1 MGEDKIMQIKEEPMK
16 VETEIKST
24 TTEVDEASQNVEVQV
39 PTPPSFSVEDAN
51 IIDIGMDEAFP
62 YMPRNNVEDLIGS
75 NNILI
80 DGQEVNGSNTNGN
93 VSLVQIL
100 TEYANNSSGEGT
112 TNHSLLDG
120 RELPNQHPISAISG
134 LRDELDDIEAV
145 KRTYASESGL
155 SEFRKWNDGNPSMEN
170 RAGYFVKLVT
180 GTENID
186 ICTDK
191 DDVYGVTVI
200 NSGFVGNQIQ
210 SDKSD
215 DPSYSMVGIAG
226 ALRVRTDGTARNGEY
241 VVPDA
246 TGIATFSE
254 NGCGYKVISQG
265 SYSTYPYVTIA
276 VTPQNDKL
284 SKIYGMLTEADGTLG
299 NLGIR
304 IEDIEDKVN
313 EASQKADIII
323 TDNES
328 IKEIINENKQN
339 IEQIS
344 NISNSAYEAAQ
355 EAKESVSSAVT
366 SANEAMKKAQEAALE
381 AQNAADDLANA
392 MDIVNDMEPL
402 VSFESGDY
410 KGAAGIVAI
419 ATENQMNLGQLM
431 QTVTEQGS
439 DLAAAILKSD
449 ENGVT
454 IQNLV
459 SHIDKY
465 SAGQYSTSYGLSKD
479 NAKSILVDKYIYVP
493 TVDHTET
500 MYIDDDTTE
509 TISFVR
515 GYSYEW
521 DSENGTWIQRQE
533 VSFTTTYK
541 DGTQEGDLWL
551 CWQDVEVTD
560 ENGELAVTYISGTLY
575 RWFGSEW
582 IAVASVADN
591 AQSRMLTTSTQ
602 TADEI
607 SQSILNSTGEGSTVK
622 QKLDSIIS
630 TVYNNEGYISAIEQ
644 TAESI
649 RAGAYTESG
658 NASQLELLVSDTD
671 SSLNAVTAG
680 RFHIMYQSYLGAA
693 PDVYEDGNKYS
704 KMPTW
709 DEELGIFVFNDA
721 FIDNTGGIYYFYSD
735 DHTKYCKVVDGG
747 YEIYTIGNKATSLL
761 SSRIDNTE
769 AILSG
774 SVEYATENSEAFAGI
789 VQKANENSAKI
800 DYVTSYYYHTLLS
813 ISETEI
819 PVYGDYKYSSPPTWN
834 PVQGRYEFNIANRD
848 ENGIYYLVDDE
859 ATTYCKIATTGD
871 GQPLYEIY
879 GLAGSYMSSISQG
892 ADENGGYIQ
901 SMVLDIERYSVGQY
915 SQSYGMSYD
924 DAVKSIPVGAMY
936 VPTVAHSENLIR
948 DEITDTAAY
957 TDTLNAGTLEER
969 EYGNDVVRLTSPPME
984 ALDVTEMQT
993 YDFEVSE
1000 TGTYRYE
1007 WDGTGWTKGPA
1018 VSNSS
1023 EYFEYDGTENTTN
1036 LWYCTKDVYNPAE
1049 AAVSGH
1055 NGYYKAGTLYAW
1067 KGNRWVAIATTHDNL
1082 LSRSLSLVRQTANSY
1097 SIELHGMQGDF
1108 SQYKQTVDSIGMLV
1122 HGADGA
1128 EGSWTITSDGLYGQ
1142 VFSRTN
1148 NSGTLRMEVDAI
1160 KAAMELM
1167 ITGYYPMLEQALSDN
1182 IPEPYEGCSKYS
1194 VRPEWSASLNKFV
1207 FDDSNIADDGIYYFF
1222 DNNEKHYCKVVGTQY
1237 EVYKLGNM
1245 STAGTDAIITE
1256 EYAALKTLATNGN
1269 DQLGTF
1275 SGLRNLA
1282 LAGKAE
1288 MSLLTSL
1295 DTNIL
1300 ERVVDVY
1307 GYTVPDGTSTY
1318 SDKPTYIDGAFSF
1331 TGQVEDAN
1339 GEYFLINSQQFGKL
1353 IIGSTGSCYGYEVYS
1368 YGGNSTAGLVGT
1380 VLDNQA
1386 KIGMMVDVNG
1396 VKGGVVVEAINDQ
1409 SEVKIYGDKL
1419 DIKGITTVS
1428 NSSGSS
1434 TVIDGSYIT
1443 TGNIKSNNY
1452 SYSSG
1457 YFSTSGTQFNLTNGA
1472 ITSENF
1478 AIDSNGNLYLKG
1490 DISATNARIKGGL
1503 NVGSSDGTTYN
1514 FTVDANGNVS
1524 VAGTLNATVLKF
1536 NGKSVLTTDD
1546 KISAD
1551 YLELKGITI
1560 RDNSGNVTFKVDS
1573 NGYVTISGTMTG
1585 SISWGDITGVPST
1598 VTGAY
1603 NLADSA
1609 YDKAANAQAD
1619 ASNALDA
1626 ADSANSIINNWS
1638 YKYEG
1643 TTYIDGAQLMTGTV
1657 TASTLQGGSVELLDG
1672 DANTCGAL
1680 TLTSAQTADYAVDL
1694 TSNGALRFKANDGSL
1709 YLETATTF
1717 IQLHDSP
1724 AQITVRGDFMP
1735 AKDNYMDLG
1744 DSEHR
1749 WHTVYAAT
1757 DKIITSD
1764 RDEKQDIEYDVDRYE
1779 SFFMSLKPTQY
1790 KFIDNHSNRYHI
1802 GFISQDVEES
1812 LVNNKLSSLDFAG
1825 FVKSPIYEDK
1835 NDKNSEVVGYRY
1847 GLRYSEFIALNTH
1860 MIQKLYT
1867 KIDELENKIQELEK
1881 STTETE

>member
-1 MGEDKIMQIKEEPMK
+1 MDENKITEIQEESTK
-16 VETEIKST
+16 VYVDAKTDSTEIK
-24 TTEVDEASQNVEVQV
+24 EDSQDIAVQIA
-39 PTPPSFSVEDAN
+39 TPLNLEVEDEN
-51 IIDIGMDEAFP
+51 IIDVAMSEAFP
-62 YMPRNNVEDLIGS
+62 FITSG
-75 NNILI
+75 IC
-80 DGQEVNGSNTNGN
+80 
-93 VSLVQIL
+93 
-100 TEYANNSSGEGT
+100 SSGT
-112 TNHSLLDG
+112 IDHSVLNG
-120 RELPNQHPISAISG
+120 RELSEQHPISAISG
-134 LRDELDDIEAV
+134 LRDELNDIKAV
-145 KRTYASESGL
+145 KRTYSSESGL
-155 SEFRKWNDGNPSMEN
+155 SEFRKWNDGNPSMED

-180 GTENID
+180 GTDNID

-284 SKIYGMLTEADGTLG
+284 SKVYGMLTEADGTLG
-299 NLGIR
+299 NLVIR
-304 IEDIEDKVN
+304 IEDIEDKAN
-313 EASQKADIII
+313 NASQKADIII
-323 TDNES
+323 SDNES

-355 EAKESVSSAVT
+355 EAKESVSSVVT

-419 ATENQMNLGQLM
+419 ATENQMNLGNLM

-479 NAKSILVDKYIYVP
+479 NAKSILVDNYIYVP
-493 TVDHTET
+493 TVDHAET
-500 MYIDDDTTE
+500 MYIRDEIIEDEIKEITE
-509 TISFVR
+509 EITFAR

-521 DSENGTWIQRQE
+521 DNENGTWVQGQE
-533 VSFTTTYK
+533 VSFTTTYQ

-551 CWQDVEVTD
+551 CWQDVEVLD
-560 ENGELAVTYISGTLY
+560 ENGELIATYISGTLY
-575 RWFGSEW
+575 RWFGSKW

-602 TADEI
+602 TADDFT
-607 SQSILNSTGEGSTVK
+607 QSVNNSTGEGSTVK
-622 QKLDSIIS
+622 QKFDSILS
-630 TVYNNEGYISAIEQ
+630 TVSNNKGYISAIEQ

-649 RAGAYTESG
+649 RAGTYTESG

-693 PDVYEDGNKYS
+693 PDVYEGGNKYS

-721 FIDNTGGIYYFYSD
+721 FIDNTDGIYYFYSD

-761 SSRIDNTE
+761 SSRIDSTE

-834 PVQGRYEFNIANRD
+834 PQLGKYEFDIANRD
-848 ENGIYYLVDDE
+848 NENGIYYLIDADG
-859 ATTYCKIATTGD
+859 TTYCKVVTTGD
-871 GQPLYEIY
+871 GSNLYEIY
-879 GLAGSYMSSISQG
+879 GLAGSYMASISQG

-901 SMVLDIERYSVGQY
+901 SMVMDIERYNVGQY
-915 SQSYGMSYD
+915 SPSYGMSYD
-924 DAVKSIPVGAMY
+924 DAVATIPKGTMY
-936 VPTVAHSENLIR
+936 VSTVAHSENLIP
-948 DEITDTAAY
+948 DERVGIDE
-957 TDTLNAGTLEER
+957 LSEEQFNAGTLTER
-969 EYGNDVVRLTSPPME
+969 ESDNDLVQLNTTPFD
-984 ALDVTEMQT
+984 ALEVSDMQT
-993 YDFEVSE
+993 YDFEVE
-1000 TGTYRYE
+1000 NDKTYSYE
-1007 WDGTGWTKGPA
+1007 WTGLEWQKGDT
-1018 VSNSS
+1018 VSLST
-1023 EYFEYDGTENTTN
+1023 EYFDYDGTEKTSK
-1036 LWYCTKDVYNPAE
+1036 LWYCTQDVTNAQE
-1049 AAVSGH
+1049 IAAGQ
-1055 NGYYKAGTLYAW
+1055 NGTYKEGTLYAW
-1067 KGNRWVAIATTHDNL
+1067 HGERWFAIATTNDNL

-1097 SIELHGMQGDF
+1097 SIELRNIQGDF
-1108 SQYKQTVDSIGMLV
+1108 SQYKQTVNSIGLLV
-1122 HGADGA
+1122 QG
-1128 EGSWTITSDGLYGQ
+1128 SDGSSGEFNVTKEGLVGEVYN
-1142 VFSRTN
+1142 RTG
-1148 NSGTLRMEVDAI
+1148 NSATL
-1160 KAAMELM
+1160 KAQADTTQAVLDLM
-1167 ITGYYPMLEQALSDN
+1167 ISGLYHKLEQPLTDN
-1182 IPEPYEGCSKYS
+1182 VPEPYGTWGKYS
-1194 VRPEWSASLNKFV
+1194 VRPEWSASLGKFV
-1207 FDDSNIADDGIYYFF
+1207 FDVRNESEDGIYYFF
-1222 DNNEKHYCKVVGTQY
+1222 DEDETHYCKVVGDQY
-1237 EVYKLGNM
+1237 EVYTIGTL
-1245 STAGTDAIITE
+1245 STAGTDAHITE
-1256 EYAALKTLATNGN
+1256 EYANINTLAYYGDDETS
-1269 DQLGTF
+1269 TIA
-1275 SGLRNLA
+1275 GLRNLA
-1282 LAGKAE
+1282 LEGKAQIQ
-1288 MSLLTSL
+1288 LLASL
-1295 DTNIL
+1295 DENKL
-1300 ERVVDVY
+1300 DRVVNIY
-1307 GYTVPDGTSTY
+1307 GYTLDEETKRY
-1318 SDKPTYIDGAFSF
+1318 AQKPIYINGAYTFD
-1331 TGQVEDAN
+1331 GQVEDTD

-1353 IIGSTGSCYGYEVYS
+1353 IINSKGSCYGYEVYTYDS
-1368 YGGNSTAGLVGT
+1368 NSTAGLVGT

-1386 KIGMMVDVNG
+1386 KIGMIVDVNG

-1419 DIKGITTVS
+1419 DIKGITTVR

-1503 NVGSSDGTTYN
+1503 SVGSSDGTTYN

-1524 VAGTLNATVLKF
+1524 VAGTLNAKVLKF

-1560 RDNSGNVTFKVDS
+1560 RDSSGNVTFKVDS

-1609 YDKAANAQAD
+1609 YDRATTAMND
-1619 ASNALDA
+1619 ASDA
-1626 ADSANSIINNWS
+1626 VNTVSGWTYGS
-1638 YKYEG
+1638 
-1643 TTYIDGAQLMTGTV
+1643 TTYIDGAMIQTGTV
-1657 TASTLQGGSVELLDG
+1657 MASKLIGGEVELLTNSERQAG
-1672 DANTCGAL
+1672 GLSITGAS
-1680 TLTSAQTADYAVDL
+1680 TSGYAIEL
-1694 TSNGALRFKANDGSL
+1694 YSNGALRLSAGKGDL
-1709 YLETATTF
+1709 YLESERQFIRLDAVNGVYVGSTTNGSQKF
-1717 IQLHDSP
+1717 LP
-1724 AQITVRGDFMP
+1724 AS
-1735 AKDNYMDLG
+1735 DNDYWLG
-1744 DSEHR
+1744 DLNHR
-1749 WHTVYAAT
+1749 WSAIYCSTST
-1757 DKIITSD
+1757 INTSD
-1764 RDEKQDIEYDVDRYE
+1764 CREKKNVEYDVDKYDT
-1779 SFFMSLKPTQY
+1779 FYQLLKPTQY
-1790 KFIDNHSNRYHI
+1790 KFIDNNSERYHI
-1802 GFISQDVEES
+1802 GFISQDVENALIES
-1812 LVNNKLSSLDFAG
+1812 GLTSIDFAG
-1825 FVKSPIYEDK
+1825 FIKTPIED
-1835 NDKNSEVVGYRY
+1835 DDGSIIDYRY
-1847 GLRYSEFIALNTH
+1847 GLRYGEFIALNTH

-1867 KIDELENKIQELEK
+1867 RIDELENKIQELEK

>member
-1 MGEDKIMQIKEEPMK
+1 MDENKITEIQEESTK
-16 VETEIKST
+16 VYVDAKTNSTEIK
-24 TTEVDEASQNVEVQV
+24 EDSQDIAVQIA
-39 PTPPSFSVEDAN
+39 TPLNLEVEDEN
-51 IIDIGMDEAFP
+51 IIDVAMSEAFP
-62 YMPRNNVEDLIGS
+62 FIISG
-75 NNILI
+75 IC
-80 DGQEVNGSNTNGN
+80 
-93 VSLVQIL
+93 
-100 TEYANNSSGEGT
+100 SSGT
-112 TNHSLLDG
+112 IDHSVLNG
-120 RELPNQHPISAISG
+120 RELSEQHPISAISG
-134 LRDELDDIEAV
+134 LRDELDDIKAV
-145 KRTYASESGL
+145 KRTYSSESGL
-155 SEFRKWNDGNPSMEN
+155 SEFRKWNDGNPSMED

-180 GTENID
+180 GTDNID

-284 SKIYGMLTEADGTLG
+284 SKVYGMLTEADGTLG
-299 NLGIR
+299 NLVIR
-304 IEDIEDKVN
+304 IEDVEDKAN
-313 EASQKADIII
+313 NASQKADIII
-323 TDNES
+323 SDNES

-355 EAKESVSSAVT
+355 EAKESVSSVVT

-381 AQNAADDLANA
+381 AQNAANDLANA

-449 ENGVT
+449 ENGVA

-459 SHIDKY
+459 SHVDKY

-479 NAKSILVDKYIYVP
+479 NAKSILVDNYIYVP
-493 TVDHTET
+493 TVEHTET
-500 MYIDDDTTE
+500 MYIDDETTE
-509 TISFVR
+509 EITFAR

-521 DSENGTWIQRQE
+521 DSENGTWVQGQE
-533 VSFTTTYK
+533 VSLATAYK

-551 CWQDVEVTD
+551 CWQDVEVLD
-560 ENGELAVTYISGTLY
+560 ESGELAATYISGTLY
-575 RWFGSEW
+575 RWFGAKW

-602 TADEI
+602 TADDFT
-607 SQSILNSTGEGSTVK
+607 QSINNSIGEGSTVK
-622 QKLDSIIS
+622 QKFDSILS
-630 TVYNNEGYISAIEQ
+630 TVSNNKGYISAIEQ

-649 RAGAYTESG
+649 RAGTYTESG
-658 NASQLELLVSDTD
+658 NASQLELLVSDAD

-680 RFHIMYQSYLGAA
+680 RFHVMYQSYLGAV
-693 PDVYEDGNKYS
+693 PDVYEGGNKYS

-709 DEELGIFVFNDA
+709 DEELGIFVFDET
-721 FIDNTGGIYYFYSD
+721 FVDNTDGIYYFYSD
-735 DHTKYCKVVDGG
+735 DKTKYCKVVDGG

-761 SSRIDNTE
+761 NSRINSTE

-774 SVEYATENSEAFAGI
+774 SVEYATDNSTAFAGI

-813 ISETEI
+813 ISDMEI

-834 PVQGRYEFNIANRD
+834 PELGKYEFDIADRD
-848 ENGIYYLVDDE
+848 NENGIYYLVDTE
-859 ATTYCKIATTGD
+859 GTTYCKVVTTGD
-871 GQPLYEIY
+871 GESLYEIY

-924 DAVKSIPVGAMY
+924 DAVSSIPVGAMY

-948 DEITDTAAY
+948 DEITDTPSY
-957 TDTLNAGTLEER
+957 DDTLSAGTLEER
-969 EYGNDVVRLTSPPME
+969 ESNNDVVQLTSPPME

-1000 TGTYRYE
+1000 TCTYRYE
-1007 WDGTGWTKGPA
+1007 WDGTGWQKGSA
-1018 VSNSS
+1018 VSNSA

-1036 LWYCTKDVYNPAE
+1036 LWYCTKDIFNPAE
-1049 AAVSGH
+1049 SAVEGH
-1055 NGYYKAGTLYAW
+1055 NGVYKAGTLYAW
-1067 KGNRWVAIATTHDNL
+1067 KGNCWVAIATTHDNL

-1097 SIELHGMQGDF
+1097 SIELRNIQGDF
-1108 SQYKQTVDSIGMLV
+1108 SQYKQTVNNIGLLV
-1122 HGADGA
+1122 YG
-1128 EGSWTITSDGLYGQ
+1128 SDGSSGEFNITKEGIVGEVYNRTGNSATLKAQADTTQAVLDLMISGLYHKLEQ
-1142 VFSRTN
+1142 PLTN
-1148 NSGTLRMEVDAI
+1148 NV
-1160 KAAMELM
+1160 
-1167 ITGYYPMLEQALSDN
+1167 
-1182 IPEPYEGCSKYS
+1182 PEPYGAWSKYS
-1194 VRPEWSASLNKFV
+1194 VRPEWSVSLGKFI
-1207 FDDSNIADDGIYYFF
+1207 FDARNESENGIYYFF
-1222 DNNEKHYCKVVGTQY
+1222 DEDETHYCKVVGEQY
-1237 EVYKLGNM
+1237 EVYTIGTL
-1245 STAGTDAIITE
+1245 STAGTDAHITE
-1256 EYAALKTLATNGN
+1256 EYANINTLAYYGDDETS
-1269 DQLGTF
+1269 TIA
-1275 SGLRNLA
+1275 GLRNLA
-1282 LAGKAE
+1282 LEGKAQIQ
-1288 MSLLTSL
+1288 LLASL
-1295 DTNIL
+1295 DKNIL
-1300 ERVVDVY
+1300 DRVVNIY
-1307 GYTVPDGTSTY
+1307 GYTLDEGTKRY
-1318 SDKPTYIDGAFSF
+1318 AQKPTYIDEAYTFD
-1331 TGQVEDAN
+1331 GQVEDTD

-1353 IIGSTGSCYGYEVYS
+1353 IINSKGSCYGYEVYTHDS
-1368 YGGNSTAGLVGT
+1368 NSTAGLVGT
-1380 VLDNQA
+1380 VLDNQS
-1386 KIGMMVDVNG
+1386 KIGMIVDANG
-1396 VKGGVVVEAINDQ
+1396 VKGGVVVQAINGQ
-1409 SEVKIYGDKL
+1409 SEVKIYGDML

-1434 TVIDGSYIT
+1434 TIIDGSYIT
-1443 TGNIKSNNY
+1443 TGNIGSANY

-1457 YFSTSGTQFNLTNGA
+1457 YFSTSGTQFNLTDGA

-1478 AIDSNGNLYLKG
+1478 AIDSEGNLYLKG

-1503 NVGSSDGTTYN
+1503 SVGSADGKTYN
-1514 FTVDANGNVS
+1514 FTVDAYGNVS
-1524 VAGTLNATVLKF
+1524 VAGTLNAKVLKF

-1546 KISAD
+1546 KIMAD

-1560 RDNSGNVTFKVDS
+1560 RDSSGNVTFKVDS

-1609 YDKAANAQAD
+1609 YDRANSAYNRATTAMND
-1619 ASNALDA
+1619 ASDV
-1626 ADSANSIINNWS
+1626 ADTVSGWTYGS
-1638 YKYEG
+1638 
-1643 TTYIDGAQLMTGTV
+1643 TTYIDGAMIKTGTV
-1657 TASTLQGGSVELLDG
+1657 MASKLIGGEVELLTSSKATAGTIKIDG
-1672 DANTCGAL
+1672 AE
-1680 TLTSAQTADYAVDL
+1680 TAEYAIDFSS
-1694 TSNGALRFKANDGSL
+1694 TKAMKIKANAGSL
-1709 YLETATTF
+1709 YLSSNPNF
-1717 IQLHDSP
+1717 INLSN
-1724 AQITVRGDFMP
+1724 M
-1735 AKDNYMDLG
+1735 NYISVG
-1744 DSEHR
+1744 DSLGR
-1749 WHTVYAAT
+1749 STAGFVPADDGNYNLGLTNNKWKDIYAT
-1757 DKIITSD
+1757 NDVIKTSD
-1764 RDEKQDIEYDVDRYE
+1764 KRQKQNIEYDLEKYE
-1779 SFFMSLKPTQY
+1779 SFFHSLKPTQY
-1790 KFIDNHSNRYHI
+1790 KFIKNSSNRYHI
-1802 GFISQDVEES
+1802 GFISQDIENS
-1812 LVNNKLSSLDFAG
+1812 LVSNGLDSLDFAG
-1825 FVKSPIYEDK
+1825 FIKSPIYAEDEETIV
-1835 NDKNSEVVGYRY
+1835 DHSY
-1847 GLRYSEFIALNTH
+1847 GLRYGEFIALNTH

-1867 KIDELENKIQELEK
+1867 RIDELENKIQELEK
-1881 STTETE
+1881 ASTETE

>member
-1 MGEDKIMQIKEEPMK
+1 MDENKITEIQEESTK
-16 VETEIKST
+16 VYVDTKTDSTEIKEDT
-24 TTEVDEASQNVEVQV
+24 QDITVQIT
-39 PTPPSFSVEDAN
+39 TPPNLEVEDES
-51 IIDIGMDEAFP
+51 IIDVAMSEAFP
-62 YMPRNNVEDLIGS
+62 FITSGILGEAMDEKD
-75 NNILI
+75 ILI
-80 DGQEVNGSNTNGN
+80 DGGTVATDDNGTIKLQEVLEDCAAQGGS
-93 VSLVQIL
+93 
-100 TEYANNSSGEGT
+100 GT
-112 TNHSLLDG
+112 VDHSVLNG
-120 RELPNQHPISAISG
+120 RELSEQHPISAISG

-145 KRTYASESGL
+145 KRAYASESGL
-155 SEFRKWNDGNPSMEN
+155 SEFRKWNDGNPRMEN

-180 GTENID
+180 GTDNID

-284 SKIYGMLTEADGTLG
+284 SKVYGMLTEADGTLG
-299 NLGIR
+299 NLVIR
-304 IEDIEDKVN
+304 IEDIEDKAN
-313 EASQKADIII
+313 DASQKADIII
-323 TDNES
+323 SDNES
-328 IKEIINENKQN
+328 IKEILNENKQN

-355 EAKESVSSAVT
+355 EAKESVSSVVT
-366 SANEAMKKAQEAALE
+366 SATEAMKKAQEAALE

-392 MDIVNDMEPL
+392 MDMVSEMEPL

-419 ATENQMNLGQLM
+419 ATETQMNLGQLM

-449 ENGVT
+449 ENGVA

-479 NAKSILVDKYIYVP
+479 NAKSILVDNYIYVP

-500 MYIDDDTTE
+500 MYIDDETTE
-509 TISFVR
+509 EITFVR

-521 DSENGTWIQRQE
+521 DNENGTWAQGQE

-551 CWQDVEVTD
+551 CWQDVEVLD
-560 ENGELAVTYISGTLY
+560 DNGELAATYISGTLY
-575 RWFGSEW
+575 RWFGSKW

-602 TADEI
+602 TADDFT
-607 SQSILNSTGEGSTVK
+607 QSVINSTGEGSTVK
-622 QKLDSIIS
+622 QKFDSILS
-630 TVYNNEGYISAIEQ
+630 TVSNNDGYISAIEQ

-649 RAGAYTESG
+649 RAGTYTESG

-709 DEELGIFVFNDA
+709 DEELGIFVFDDT
-721 FIDNTGGIYYFYSD
+721 FVDNTDGIYYFYSD

-747 YEIYTIGNKATSLL
+747 YQIYTIGNKATSLL
-761 SSRIDNTE
+761 SSRIDSTE

-834 PVQGRYEFNIANRD
+834 PQLGKYEFDIANRD
-848 ENGIYYLVDDE
+848 NENGIYYLIDADG
-859 ATTYCKIATTGD
+859 TTYCKVVTTGD
-871 GQPLYEIY
+871 GSNLYEIY
-879 GLAGSYMSSISQG
+879 GLAGSYMASISQG

-901 SMVLDIERYSVGQY
+901 SMVMDIERYNVGQY
-915 SQSYGMSYD
+915 SPSYGMSYD
-924 DAVKSIPVGAMY
+924 DAVATIPKGTMY
-936 VPTVAHSENLIR
+936 VSTVAHSENLIP
-948 DEITDTAAY
+948 DERVGIDE
-957 TDTLNAGTLEER
+957 LSEEQFNAGTLTER
-969 EYGNDVVRLTSPPME
+969 ESDNDLVQLNTTPFD
-984 ALDVTEMQT
+984 ALEVSNMQT
-993 YDFEVSE
+993 YDFEVE
-1000 TGTYRYE
+1000 DDKTYSYE
-1007 WDGTGWTKGPA
+1007 WTGLEWQKSDT
-1018 VSNSS
+1018 VSLST
-1023 EYFEYDGTENTTN
+1023 EYFDYDGTENTSK
-1036 LWYCTKDVYNPAE
+1036 LWYCTQDVTNAQE
-1049 AAVSGH
+1049 IAAGQ
-1055 NGYYKAGTLYAW
+1055 NGVYKEGTLYAW
-1067 KGNRWVAIATTHDNL
+1067 HGERWFAIATTNDNL

-1097 SIELHGMQGDF
+1097 SIELRNMQGDF
-1108 SQYKQTVDSIGMLV
+1108 SQYKQTVNSIGLLV
-1122 HGADGA
+1122 QGLDGSSGEFNVTKEGLVGEVYNRTGNSATLKAQADTTQA
-1128 EGSWTITSDGLYGQ
+1128 VLDLMISGLYHKLEQ
-1142 VFSRTN
+1142 PLTN
-1148 NSGTLRMEVDAI
+1148 NV
-1160 KAAMELM
+1160 
-1167 ITGYYPMLEQALSDN
+1167 
-1182 IPEPYEGCSKYS
+1182 PEPYGLWGKYS
-1194 VRPEWSASLNKFV
+1194 VRPEWSAPLGKFV
-1207 FDDSNIADDGIYYFF
+1207 FDVRNESENGIYYFF
-1222 DNNEKHYCKVVGTQY
+1222 DEDETHYCKVVGDQY
-1237 EVYKLGNM
+1237 EVYTIGTL
-1245 STAGTDAIITE
+1245 STAGTDAHITE
-1256 EYAALKTLATNGN
+1256 EYANINTLAYYGDDETS
-1269 DQLGTF
+1269 TIA
-1275 SGLRNLA
+1275 GLRNLA
-1282 LAGKAE
+1282 LEGKAQIQ
-1288 MSLLTSL
+1288 LLASL
-1295 DTNIL
+1295 DKNKL
-1300 ERVVDVY
+1300 DRVVNIY
-1307 GYTVPDGTSTY
+1307 GYTLDEETKRY
-1318 SDKPTYIDGAFSF
+1318 AQKPTYIDGAYTFD
-1331 TGQVEDAN
+1331 GQVEDTD

-1353 IIGSTGSCYGYEVYS
+1353 IINSKGSCYGYEVYTYDS
-1368 YGGNSTAGLVGT
+1368 NSTAGLVGT

-1386 KIGMMVDVNG
+1386 KVGVIVDVNG

-1419 DIKGITTVS
+1419 DIKGITTVR

-1434 TVIDGSYIT
+1434 TIIDGSYIT
-1443 TGNIKSNNY
+1443 TGNIGSANY

-1457 YFSTSGTQFNLTNGA
+1457 YFSTAGTQFNLTNGA

-1478 AIDSNGNLYLKG
+1478 AIDANGNLYLKG

-1503 NVGSSDGTTYN
+1503 SVGSSDGTTYN
-1514 FTVDANGNVS
+1514 FTVDSNGNVS
-1524 VAGTLNATVLKF
+1524 VAGTLDAKVLKF
-1536 NGKSVLTTDD
+1536 NGKSVLTSED

-1560 RDNSGNVTFKVDS
+1560 RDSSGNVTFKVDS

-1585 SISWGDITGVPST
+1585 SISWGNITGVPST

-1603 NLADSA
+1603 DLADSA
-1609 YDKAANAQAD
+1609 YDRATTAMND
-1619 ASNALDA
+1619 ASDA
-1626 ADSANSIINNWS
+1626 VDTVSGWTYGS
-1638 YKYEG
+1638 
-1643 TTYIDGAQLMTGTV
+1643 TTYIDGAMIQTGTV
-1657 TASTLQGGSVELLDG
+1657 MASKLIGGKVELLTSSKKQAG
-1672 DANTCGAL
+1672 GLSITGA
-1680 TLTSAQTADYAVDL
+1680 STADYAIEL
-1694 TSNGALRFKANDGSL
+1694 YSNGALRLTAEDGSV
-1709 YLETATTF
+1709 YLATANTF
-1717 IQLHDSP
+1717 IQLKASP
-1724 AQITVRGDFMP
+1724 AEITVDGSFIP
-1735 AKDNYMDLG
+1735 AQDNYMELG
-1744 DSEHR
+1744 DSDRR
-1749 WHTVYAAT
+1749 WQTVYAVT
-1757 DKIITSD
+1757 GTINTSD
-1764 RDEKQDIEYDVDRYE
+1764 RDKKQDIKYNIDKYE

-1790 KFIDNHSNRYHI
+1790 KFIDNQSNRYHI

-1812 LVNNKLSSLDFAG
+1812 LVSNKLSSLDFAG
-1825 FVKSPIYEDK
+1825 FIKSPIYENK
-1835 NDKNSEVVGYRY
+1835 NDKSSEVVGYRY

-1867 KIDELENKIQELEK
+1867 RIDELENKIQQLEK
-1881 STTETE
+1881 ASTETE